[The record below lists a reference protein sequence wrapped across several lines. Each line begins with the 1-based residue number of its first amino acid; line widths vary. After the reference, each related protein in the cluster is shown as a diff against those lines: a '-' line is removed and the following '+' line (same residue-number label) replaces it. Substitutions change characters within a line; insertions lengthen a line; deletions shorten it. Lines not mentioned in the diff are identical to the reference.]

1 MKSPVGGEIARCAVK
16 SLRVKSLFGRRE
28 REKNKRNRLTAKKGE
43 KKMKLVYKIAEAG
56 SHIFISV
63 DGRLVSVSSKAG
75 MEQAARGDG
84 KEFFSKYGI
93 FPSMFFAAQKEAAD
107 KSDFSAE
114 LLGFRA
120 FCRKR
125 KGEDGECAR
134 ASEGCLLYNI
144 CHGEGTFWDR
154 ADEIAIEK

>member
-1 MKSPVGGEIARCAVK
+1 
-16 SLRVKSLFGRRE
+16 
-28 REKNKRNRLTAKKGE
+28 
-43 KKMKLVYKIAEAG
+43 MKLVYKIAEAG

-75 MEQAARGDG
+75 MEQAACGDE

-93 FPSMFFAAQKEAAD
+93 FPSMLFAAQREAEDGAEKENSD
-107 KSDFSAE
+107 KSDFSEE
-114 LLGFRA
+114 LRGFRA

-125 KGEDGECAR
+125 KGEGGKCER

-144 CHGEGTFWDR
+144 CHGEDTFWDR
-154 ADEIAIEK
+154 ADEIAIER

>member
-1 MKSPVGGEIARCAVK
+1 
-16 SLRVKSLFGRRE
+16 
-28 REKNKRNRLTAKKGE
+28 
-43 KKMKLVYKIAEAG
+43 MKLVYKIAEAG

-75 MEQAARGDG
+75 MEQAAGGDE
-84 KEFFSKYGI
+84 KEFFLKYGI
-93 FPSMFFAAQKEAAD
+93 FPSMFFAAQRKATGGEEKESSD
-107 KSDFSAE
+107 KSGFSAE
-114 LLGFRA
+114 LRGFRA

-144 CHGEGTFWDR
+144 CHGEGTFWSR

>member
-1 MKSPVGGEIARCAVK
+1 
-16 SLRVKSLFGRRE
+16 
-28 REKNKRNRLTAKKGE
+28 
-43 KKMKLVYKIAEAG
+43 MKLVYKIAEAG

-75 MEQAARGDG
+75 MEQAAGGDE

-93 FPSMFFAAQKEAAD
+93 FPSMFFAAQRKTAGGEKKENSG
-107 KSDFSAE
+107 KSGFSAE
-114 LLGFRA
+114 LRGFRA

-125 KGEDGECAR
+125 KDEDGECAR

-154 ADEIAIEK
+154 ADEIAIER